1 MNRDEILQKVASG
14 ESLAYHDLY
23 GANLSGA
30 DMSRANLSGAD
41 MSRANLSGAYLH
53 GANLSRADLREA
65 NLSRADLS
73 GADLYGANLSGADLS
88 GADLYGAN
96 LSSLTMA
103 QLMAIPE
110 EGSFTAWKKLRGKHI
125 AKLLV
130 PEHAKRSSATGRK
143 SRVSEAIVLAI
154 FTHNGEQV
162 DGPIVS
168 MYDPSFTYTVGQ
180 TVTPTQP
187 FDEDRWN
194 ECAPGIHIFI
204 TKQEAIEYV

>member
-1 MNRDEILQKVASG
+1 MPLTRDEILQKVAAK
-14 ESLAYHDLY
+14 ESLAYHDL
-23 GANLSGA
+23 SGA
-30 DMSRANLSGAD
+30 Y
-41 MSRANLSGAYLH
+41 LSGAYLY
-53 GANLSRADLREA
+53 GADLR
-65 NLSRADLS
+65 
-73 GADLYGANLSGADLS
+73 GADLRGADLS
-88 GADLYGAN
+88 GAYLYGAYLYGAYLRGADLHGAY

-162 DGPIVS
+162 DGPIAS

-180 TVTPTQP
+180 TVVPTQP
-187 FDEDRWN
+187 FDMDRWN
-194 ECAPGIHIFI
+194 ECASGIHIFI